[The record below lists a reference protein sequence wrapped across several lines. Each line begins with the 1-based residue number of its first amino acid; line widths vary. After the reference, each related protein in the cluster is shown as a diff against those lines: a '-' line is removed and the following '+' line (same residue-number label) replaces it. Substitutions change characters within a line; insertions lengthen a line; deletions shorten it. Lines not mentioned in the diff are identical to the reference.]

1 MAGALPERV
10 FGKKLTKAGFV
21 DVATH
26 DSRWLT
32 VDDCARY
39 PLFPAPLIERMR
51 RLLPPERQ
59 EAVARSVVFTARRP

>member
-1 MAGALPERV
+1 MRV
-10 FGKKLTKAGFV
+10 
-21 DVATH
+21 H

-51 RLLPPERQ
+51 RLLSPERQ
-59 EAVARSVVFTARRP
+59 LEVARSVVFTARRP